1 MKPQHKKWILG
12 LSVVI
17 VLIILVLFLS
27 CRWYQPA
34 APATIDTTITA
45 DPWLL
50 VTDVVTIAVTPQ
62 TEQSTCAI
70 NWLNNTA
77 PADVSFYTITSTG
90 EQRALASTA
99 EPCSIAED
107 ITTLPYVGV
116 TLAGEAIGGLQPPHL
131 PYSGVMA
138 PVLPNNPTTV
148 YPTTGYWRYTM
159 TAAANN
165 LNCDV
170 TTFGTFGAS
179 GQVQLA
185 MSNYGFTADL
195 ITDTA
200 AIHLYRLQYQA
211 TDYESSTYTFPLLEG
226 YGEVQWRFTALDQ
239 EHMTGTL
246 QVTGDRCVG
255 EYPLALDLEVATVP
269 PIYIPTQGSWTM
281 NYGPMVCGATV
292 LSPATL
298 NLPNGSASLA
308 VTGGGPLPMNLS
320 FTGAPSS
327 VQLTQSL
334 DTNQYS
340 SFSNLYLG
348 TAIDSVTGVPFT
360 LLGTLNVTALSESQL
375 VGTLLVQGTNGCVAG
390 GFVQFQQ

>member
-1 MKPQHKKWILG
+1 MKKYRQWLCWLLVG
-12 LSVVI
+12 VV
-17 VLIILVLFLS
+17 VLLLIFLFS
-27 CRWYQPA
+27 CRRDQSLTP
-34 APATIDTTITA
+34 TVVTTTV

-62 TEQSTCAI
+62 AEQSTCAI
-70 NWLNNTA
+70 NWLNNTV
-77 PADVSFYTITSTG
+77 PADLSFYTVTATG
-90 EQRALASTA
+90 EQRTLVYTA
-99 EPCSIAED
+99 EPCTIAED
-107 ITTLPYVGV
+107 ISALPYVGV
-116 TLAGEAIGGLQPPHL
+116 TLDGAAIGGLQPPNL

-148 YPTTGYWRYTM
+148 YPTTGYWHYTM

-170 TTFGTFGAS
+170 TTFGTVGAS

-211 TDYESSTYTFPLLEG
+211 TDYESSTYTFPLIEG

-255 EYPLALDLEVATVP
+255 EYPLVLDLEIATVP

-281 NYGPMVCGATV
+281 DYGPMVCGVTV
-292 LSPATL
+292 LSPALL
-298 NLPNGSASLA
+298 NLPSGIANLA
-308 VTGGGPLPMNLS
+308 VTGGGPIPMNLS
-320 FTGAPSS
+320 FTGAPSGI
-327 VQLTQSL
+327 QLTQSI

-340 SFSNLYLG
+340 SLSNLYLG
-348 TAIDSVTGVPFT
+348 TAIDPVTSVPFT